1 MGLTAA
7 AFLEQPYELE
17 KSREESV
24 KVPVTKD
31 GLSASETQQDTKLWS
46 ELQKSDRN
54 FKVIRSSMNEVPW
67 EFSSTGCNIF
77 QHISTE
83 LSLNRVNV
91 TSRNSMPSG
100 EM

>member
-7 AFLEQPYELE
+7 AFLEQPYKLE

-46 ELQKSDRN
+46 EL
-54 FKVIRSSMNEVPW
+54 
-67 EFSSTGCNIF
+67 
-77 QHISTE
+77 
-83 LSLNRVNV
+83 
-91 TSRNSMPSG
+91 
-100 EM
+100 

>member
-46 ELQKSDRN
+46 EL
-54 FKVIRSSMNEVPW
+54 
-67 EFSSTGCNIF
+67 
-77 QHISTE
+77 
-83 LSLNRVNV
+83 
-91 TSRNSMPSG
+91 
-100 EM
+100 